1 MECDAARDAISVAID
16 DGGEPSAAALRH
28 IAGCD
33 ECGDWQEQ
41 AYRLRRQML
50 RAAPSPTSEVEVAK
64 LPHRFRLHRWL
75 RFVLGWAGLLLVLW
89 NVVDM
94 FAPGSGSAIHL
105 ERHQAAF
112 GVALGLAFLYVAWRP
127 DRAYGMVPF
136 AATFTLALSVS
147 AVIDLANGAS
157 TVVRESA
164 HLIELVGL
172 GVLWVLGAA
181 AGPSKKPRSGS
192 GA

>member
-16 DGGEPSAAALRH
+16 DGSELSAATLQH

-33 ECGDWQEQ
+33 ECDDWQEQ
-41 AYRLRRQML
+41 AHRLRRQML
-50 RAAPSPTSEVEVAK
+50 RAATSPTRDLEVEQ
-64 LPHRFRLHRWL
+64 LPARFRLHRWL
-75 RFVLGWAGLLLVLW
+75 RFVLAWAGVLLVVW

-94 FAPGSGSAIHL
+94 FAPGSGSAIHP

-112 GVALGLAFLYVAWRP
+112 GVALGLAFLYVARRP

-157 TVVRESA
+157 TFVRESA
-164 HLIELVGL
+164 HLVELAGL

-181 AGPSKKPRSGS
+181 AGPGRKPRSGP
-192 GA
+192 GV